1 MKIAND
7 VIAADL
13 QYICENLREEF
24 RQMKGKEILIT
35 GGAGFLGYYL
45 VQSIIHKNK
54 QFTNDDK
61 MKLTIYANFSRGVPS
76 WLKSLESNSNL
87 YIQKVDM
94 HSSLPDDIKDFN
106 YIIHAATIASPIFYR
121 LNPIETTDAIL
132 LVTSWNEFKEVPKLR
147 KHSDKR
153 PVLIDG
159 RRMLDKNSI
168 QNYE

>member
-106 YIIHAATIASPIFYR
+106 YI
-121 LNPIETTDAIL
+121 
-132 LVTSWNEFKEVPKLR
+132 
-147 KHSDKR
+147 
-153 PVLIDG
+153 
-159 RRMLDKNSI
+159 
-168 QNYE
+168 